1 MGGRGCEMGG
11 RGCVVSRDV
20 QSCSLI
26 YTAVFHIT
34 GKLVSAFPP
43 SRYLF
48 EGLGHLVA
56 SIFITSTQY
65 LKTINSSGIKKM

>member
-1 MGGRGCEMGG
+1 MGG
-11 RGCVVSRDV
+11 RGCVVSRNV
-20 QSCSLI
+20 PSCSLI
-26 YTAVFHIT
+26 YTAILHIT
-34 GKLVSAFPP
+34 GKLASAFSSP

-56 SIFITSTQY
+56 SIFITSTQH